1 MIRITAMKW
10 APPFAAGMV
19 RDHRAR
25 WILKEVG
32 WPYEVRLIDASDL
45 ASDTYRDQQPFGQ
58 VPYMEEDGRPTL
70 FESGAIVVD
79 VAIRAGKLIPSEG
92 DERSLVLCWVIAAL
106 NSIEPFLMNVAE
118 VEYFMEDEAQKAARR
133 PAVLEIARTRLGQLE
148 TTLGNRRWLVGDSFT
163 VADLMMG
170 SVLRIAERLGLL
182 EQYPRLSAYHD
193 RCIDW
198 PAFRNAVAEQC
209 ATIEQHGQADMRYDE
224 VEKADA

>member
-1 MIRITAMKW
+1 MITITAMKW

-32 WPYEVRLIDASDL
+32 WPYEVRLIDAPDL
-45 ASDTYRDQQPFGQ
+45 ASDAYRHFQPFGQ

-70 FESGAIVVD
+70 FESGAIVID
-79 VAIRAGKLIPSEG
+79 VATRAGKLIPPEG
-92 DERSLVLCWVIAAL
+92 DDRSLVLCWVIAAL

-118 VEYFMEDEAQKAARR
+118 VEYFMEDDAQKAARR
-133 PAVLEIARTRLGQLE
+133 PAVLEIAHTRLEQLE
-148 TTLGNRRWLVGDSFT
+148 TALGDHRWLVGDSFT
-163 VADLMMG
+163 IADLMMG

-182 EQYPRLSAYHD
+182 EQHPGLSAYRHRCLD
-193 RCIDW
+193 R
-198 PAFRNAVAEQC
+198 PAFRDAVAEQC
-209 ATIEQHGQADMRYDE
+209 ATIERHDQADMRYED